1 MLSIRSLLFIAV
13 VAACAA
19 RPETKPWRL
28 ELTSS
33 GGFTGRGAGTWV
45 LESTGALKV
54 TTPQGSSCA
63 FHVPDKTLRTIAAAL
78 ASRSN
83 WGQHYMPKETCCDR
97 VTWELA
103 VDVGGETSKTEWMQ
117 VLKEMPKEL
126 STMVE
131 TLDKLRTDN
140 ICRTPT

>member
-54 TTPQGSSCA
+54 TTPTGTVCSFRA
-63 FHVPDKTLRTIAAAL
+63 PEKTLRTIATAL
-78 ASRSN
+78 ATRAE
-83 WGQHYMPKETCCDR
+83 WAPHYMPKETCCDR

-103 VDVGGETSKTEWMQ
+103 VDVGGETRKTEWMQ
-117 VLKEMPKEL
+117 VLKEMPKDL
-126 STMVE
+126 ATMVE
-131 TLDKLRTDN
+131 TLDKLRSDD
-140 ICRTPT
+140 ICR